1 MIPAGTV
8 RYRKPPQLAE
18 LGARHAVVEASAGT
32 GKTYILEHLVVDLIL
47 TRGASVDQILVVTFT
62 EKATAELG
70 TRIRRKLDELLH
82 LEADHANAAGADDDA
97 CWLIDGAARQR
108 LGDALLG
115 FDRAAIST
123 IHGFCQRLLTEHAF
137 LHRRLFREEAVAEDE
152 AFATAFAEVLRREP
166 AGDAQLAE
174 LLSLWLEAGN
184 ALGKLRRA
192 VAAAVRG
199 VSCLFPRRPEA
210 LRPDP
215 FEPTAVIAAAQA
227 VAAAPAGEALKI
239 ALKRAKVHHST
250 IGAIID
256 KWGELRVLAGGC
268 TEAAAVP
275 RLLTDVDV
283 FDRRRDDAL
292 GYLYKKL
299 DPAWSDPELRPA
311 VAAFRQFIA
320 AVPPPL
326 AALVTRLVPAV
337 VARLESNKREA
348 GRFDFQDM
356 LTLVAEGLQGEGARQ
371 RALVSTLR
379 ARYRY
384 ALIDEF
390 QDTDEVQWGIFR
402 KIFFDSPDGHVLT
415 VIGDPKQ
422 AIYAFRGA
430 DVFTYLDARQA
441 IEGAGGARVFLTENF
456 RSTAPLI
463 GAYNAILDQAAPFFR
478 PEGGILYDHP
488 VTCGSPQ
495 LELRDAAGGPASGL
509 VILDVET
516 EARSLLTWQV
526 KRGLLA
532 RIAREVQALLA
543 PGAGLRF
550 GPQGRTT
557 PVEAGDIYVLT
568 RTTRESREVGE
579 ALRAVG
585 VPFAFFKQEKLF
597 DTVEA
602 RDLLDL
608 LRAVADPD
616 DVTARARAFITPFFS
631 LGLADLASCDDL
643 DPGDPLL
650 RLLYDWRALA
660 EAGDFETLFARIVAG
675 SGVVCRNL
683 FFRDSERSL
692 TNTLHLIEILQ
703 EEAARSRTT
712 IRELCATL
720 GAFIAGTRRPPG
732 EGRDIQ
738 RLETEAAAVQIMTI
752 HHSKGLEAAVVFVY
766 GGFWPGPGNDVRVIH
781 DQDGHRLCD
790 VGRATPDAA
799 AAYTAEQEDEERRV
813 LYVALT
819 RGKARL
825 YLPRYPAAFK
835 NLRGAYRFVNDR
847 LHALLG
853 GFSDPEILALF
864 RRDPIACPGE
874 ALPPLLPASPAVL
887 AAWAP
892 PPELLLRPPMPV
904 DRVALGHR
912 RAGFV
917 TTSYSALK
925 RTAGSGFVPAQ
936 GLPDD
941 FTLEEERRGDLGD
954 DAGPQL
960 AVEPRA
966 GEGGEPR
973 ATAPVVLGPG
983 DLPRGR
989 VTGRFLHAL
998 LEELPLGPA
1007 LGDADWQAWAARPE
1021 NELVFDRIRR
1031 RYDLSPVFMPA
1042 AQQLVHTALTA
1053 PVQLGP
1059 TLLPGFARAA
1069 RALRELEFIYP
1080 IPERHHRLL
1089 ADLQGAPALAAEGT
1103 TPAAAGFTIGRGI
1116 IKGYID
1122 LLFEHDGLVYLCDWK
1137 GDWLPDWN
1145 AETVSGHVQRNYT
1158 LQARLYT
1165 LGVAR
1170 FLGLESPDAWEQ
1182 RWGGV
1187 VYAFVRGM
1195 SPADPS
1201 RGIYFSRPSFKDL
1214 LGWQTEWLDD
1224 RFWGLR

>member
-1 MIPAGTV
+1 MSTVAPV
-8 RYRKPPQLAE
+8 RYRKPPQLAD

-32 GKTYILEHLVVDLIL
+32 GKTYVLEHLVVDLIL
-47 TRGASVDQILVVTFT
+47 SRGASVDQILVVTFT
-62 EKATAELG
+62 EKATAELSS
-70 TRIRRKLDELLH
+70 RIRRKLEELSHLH
-82 LEADHANAAGADDDA
+82 EDHPNAADAADAD
-97 CWLIDGAARQR
+97 CWLIDAGARQR
-108 LGDALLG
+108 IGDALLG
-115 FDRAAIST
+115 FDRASIST

-152 AFATAFAEVLRREP
+152 AFATAFAEILRREP
-166 AGDAQLAE
+166 ACDAQLAE
-174 LLSLWLEAGN
+174 LLILWLGAGN
-184 ALGKLRRA
+184 PLQKLRRA
-192 VAAAVRG
+192 VFAAVRG
-199 VSCLFPRRPEA
+199 VACLFPRRPEA
-210 LRPDP
+210 LRPGP
-215 FEPTAVIAAAQA
+215 FDAQQVLAAAQQ
-227 VAAAPAGEALKI
+227 VAEAPSGDPFKA

-250 IGAIID
+250 AASLVD
-256 KWGELRVLAGGC
+256 KWGELRGL
-268 TEAAAVP
+268 AAACTTAADVP
-275 RLLTDVDV
+275 RLLAEVDG

-292 GYLYKKL
+292 GYLHKKL
-299 DPAWSDPELRPA
+299 DPAVAEPEVQKVA
-311 VAAFRQFIA
+311 AAFRHFAA
-320 AVPPPL
+320 AVPAPL
-326 AALVTRLVPAV
+326 AALVTRLVPPV
-337 VARLESNKREA
+337 TARLEGNKREA
-348 GRFDFQDM
+348 GRYDFQDM

-371 RALVSTLR
+371 RALLNTLR

-402 KIFFDSPDGHVLT
+402 KIFFDSPAGHVLT

-430 DVFTYLDARQA
+430 DVFTYLEARRT
-441 IEGAGGARVFLTENF
+441 IEAAGGARVFLTENF

-488 VTCGSPQ
+488 VTCGLPA
-495 LELRDAAGGPASGL
+495 LELRDATGEPAAGL
-509 VILDVET
+509 VVLDVET

-526 KRGLLA
+526 KRALLA
-532 RIAREVQALLA
+532 RIAREIQGLLV
-543 PGAGLRF
+543 PGAGLQF
-550 GPQGRTT
+550 GPRGRTT
-557 PVEAGDIYVLT
+557 PVRPGDIFVLT

-579 ALRAVG
+579 ALRALG

-602 RDLLDL
+602 SDLLDL
-608 LRAVADPD
+608 LRAIADPD
-616 DVTARARAFITPFFS
+616 DITARARAFITPFFS

-650 RLLYDWRALA
+650 RLLYDWRACA

-712 IRELCATL
+712 IRELCSTL

-752 HHSKGLEAAVVFVY
+752 HHSKGLEAAAVFVY

-781 DQDGHRLCD
+781 DAEGRRVCD

-799 AAYTAEQEDEERRV
+799 ATYTAEQEDEERRV

-819 RGKARL
+819 RAKARL

-835 NLRGAYRFVNDR
+835 NLRGAYRFVNER

-853 GFSDPEILALF
+853 GFSDPATLALF
-864 RRDPIACPGE
+864 RRDAIACPGE
-874 ALPPLLPASPAVL
+874 ALPALLPASPATL
-887 AAWAP
+887 AAWEPAP
-892 PPELLLRPPMPV
+892 ALLLPPAAPV
-904 DRVALGHR
+904 DRLALGSA
-912 RAGFV
+912 RAGFI

-925 RTAGSGFVPAQ
+925 RGAGGFVPAQ
-936 GLPDD
+936 VVPDD
-941 FTLEEERRGDLGD
+941 LALEDEQRLDLGD
-954 DAGPQL
+954 DPVPVADVGPD
-960 AVEPRA
+960 
-966 GEGGEPR
+966 
-973 ATAPVVLGPG
+973 

-989 VTGRFLHAL
+989 ISGRFVHAL
-998 LEELPLGPA
+998 LEEVPCDSVSAEP
-1007 LGDADWQAWAARPE
+1007 DWQAWAARPE
-1021 NELVFDRIRR
+1021 IGTVFEQVRR
-1031 RYDLSPVFMPA
+1031 RYDRSLLHLPA
-1042 AQQLVHTALTA
+1042 AQRLVHTALSA
-1053 PVQLGP
+1053 PVPLGAA
-1059 TLLPGFARAA
+1059 LLPGFARAT

-1080 IPERHHRLL
+1080 IPERQHRLL
-1089 ADLQGAPALAAEGT
+1089 SDAALPDPGGG
-1103 TPAAAGFTIGRGI
+1103 AGFTIGRGI

-1137 GDWLPDWN
+1137 GDWLPEWSGE
-1145 AETVSGHVQRNYT
+1145 AVSIHVQRNYT

-1165 LGVAR
+1165 LGVVR
-1170 FLGLESPDAWEQ
+1170 FLGLDSPAAFEQ

-1195 SPADPS
+1195 SAQDPG
-1201 RGIYFSRPSFKDL
+1201 RGIYFSRPSFSDVVS
-1214 LGWQTEWLDD
+1214 WQAEWLDD

>member
-1 MIPAGTV
+1 MIATGTV
-8 RYRKPPQLAE
+8 RYRKPPQLAD
-18 LGARHAVVEASAGT
+18 LGVRHAVVEASAGT

-47 TRGASVDQILVVTFT
+47 TRGATVDQILVVTFT

-70 TRIRRKLDELLH
+70 TRIRRKLEELLH
-82 LEADHANAAGADDDA
+82 LDGDHPNAEGADETD
-97 CWLIDGAARQR
+97 CWLIDEAARQR
-108 LGDALLG
+108 IGDALLG

-166 AGDAQLAE
+166 ATDTQLGE
-174 LLSLWLEAGN
+174 LLSLWLQAGN
-184 ALGKLRRA
+184 ALTKLRRA

-215 FEPTAVIAAAQA
+215 FDPTMVVAAAQA
-227 VAAAPAGEALKI
+227 VLAAPAGEGLK
-239 ALKRAKVHHST
+239 ASLKAAKVHHST
-250 IGAIID
+250 STSLVD
-256 KWGELRVLAGGC
+256 KWGELRSLAADC
-268 TEAAAVP
+268 TDAAAVP
-275 RLLTDVDV
+275 WFLTAVDV
-283 FDRRRDDAL
+283 FDRRRDDAI

-299 DPAWSDPELRPA
+299 DPAWADPDLRA
-311 VAAFRQFIA
+311 VVAAFRQFVA
-320 AVPPPL
+320 AAPPPL
-326 AALVTRLVPAV
+326 AALVTRLVPSVA
-337 VARLESNKREA
+337 ARLEGNKREA

-371 RALVSTLR
+371 RALLSTLR

-402 KIFFDSPDGHVLT
+402 KIFFDSAAGHVLT

-430 DVFTYLDARQA
+430 DVFTYLDARRA
-441 IEGAGGARVFLTENF
+441 IEASGGARVYLTENF

-488 VTCGSPQ
+488 VTCGSPT
-495 LELRDAAGGPASGL
+495 LELRDADGAITPGL
-509 VILDVET
+509 VVLDVET

-526 KRGLLA
+526 KRALLA
-532 RIAREVQALLA
+532 RMAREVQSLLA
-543 PGAGLRF
+543 PRSGLSF
-550 GPQGRTT
+550 GPAGRTR
-557 PVEAGDIYVLT
+557 PVHAGDIYILT

-752 HHSKGLEAAVVFVY
+752 HHSKGLEAAAVFVY

-781 DQDGHRLCD
+781 DADGHRLCD

-819 RGKARL
+819 RAKARL

-853 GFSDPEILALF
+853 GFSDPAVLALF
-864 RRDPIACPGE
+864 QRDPIPCPGD
-874 ALPPLLPASPAVL
+874 ALPPLLPASRAAL
-887 AAWAP
+887 AAWSP
-892 PPELLLRPPMPV
+892 PPDLLLPPLSV
-904 DRVALGHR
+904 DRSALGR
-912 RAGFV
+912 ARAGFV

-925 RTAGSGFVPAQ
+925 RGAGGGFVPAVA
-936 GLPDD
+936 LADD
-941 FTLEEERRGDLGD
+941 LTLEDQRRLDAGD
-954 DAGPQL
+954 DAPPLLKPSTTAADL
-960 AVEPRA
+960 AA
-966 GEGGEPR
+966 
-973 ATAPVVLGPG
+973 AVLGPD

-989 VTGRFLHAL
+989 ITGRFVHAL
-998 LEELPLGPA
+998 LEELPLA
-1007 LGDADWQAWAARPE
+1007 SATAEADWKIWAARPE
-1021 NELVFDRIRR
+1021 NAAVFTRVRR
-1031 RYDLSPVFMPA
+1031 RYDLSPVYLPA
-1042 AQQLVHTALTA
+1042 TQQLVHTALTA

-1069 RALRELEFIYP
+1069 RTLREMEFIYP
-1080 IPERHHRLL
+1080 IPERHHNLL
-1089 ADLQGAPALAAEGT
+1089 TALATPQDPAVAPAK
-1103 TPAAAGFTIGRGI
+1103 FTIDRGI
-1116 IKGYID
+1116 IKGYVD
-1122 LLFEHDGLVYLCDWK
+1122 LLFEHDGRVYLCDWK
-1137 GDWLPDWN
+1137 GDWLPDWSQP
-1145 AETVSGHVQRNYT
+1145 TVSGHVQRNYT

-1170 FLGLESPDAWEQ
+1170 FFGLDSPGAFEQ

-1195 SPADPS
+1195 SATDPN
-1201 RGIYFSRPSFKDL
+1201 RGIYFSRPSFDDVL
-1214 LGWQTEWLDD
+1214 AWQAEWLDD
-1224 RFWGLR
+1224 RWGGLS